1 MKNRLFILLLCCVLF
16 PMVGNAQ
23 DWKVLF
29 SANGGFYEDVFEL
42 ELFSTNPQGHIRY
55 TTNGNKPTAQSPLY
69 MKPLPLDTS
78 LYSKSDIYT
87 IVNTIPSIFYLPD
100 GIQKAIVIRA
110 AVFDENDSCVSP
122 VATQSYFIRALGCDL
137 HGLPVLSIAADSL
150 ALFDYE
156 TGIFIPG
163 IHYDP
168 ADSTNTGNYTMRGRE
183 WERIVNLEFYEPDNR
198 GINQECGLRTHGG
211 ASRWFQQK
219 GMKLY
224 AREEYGKKRF
234 SHRFFENTPIAKFKH
249 LKLHPFRCSNWLQT
263 GGQDYMSQSIAAQ
276 LDIEAMAVRQTVVF
290 LNGEY
295 WGIYTLEESNDER
308 YLEDHYDVDL
318 EKVNILKF
326 WGVPYY
332 GDPTEWQEVFWW
344 MPNADL
350 TQPEDSTYA
359 FSHIDVNCFIDYM
372 LFETFSANLDW
383 PQNNVMIWQAE
394 TGVPFRWIFYDG
406 DGCFSRPDYLAIEN
420 SLNKELSSVVFKR
433 FLENRS
439 FLEAFYARYYQL
451 HESYLSY
458 DFMKSVLEQYRQ
470 AVEGEIDA
478 QSQRFHFP
486 TNRERWL
493 DDMDRADMIFRTRH
507 EYFSAELEQL
517 HSVNEQAEVTL
528 LCYPNPSS
536 GEVHIL
542 FQPETAG
549 DNEIAIYDL
558 MGRKM
563 FSQSYSYNR
572 GAAVETTI
580 CPNLKAGVYVLKI
593 NGFTQRIVRY

>member
-1 MKNRLFILLLCCVLF
+1 MICFASLTTI
-16 PMVGNAQ
+16 AQ

-29 SANGGFYEDVFEL
+29 SANGGFYENSFAIEM
-42 ELFSTNPQGHIRY
+42 FSTYPQGRIFY
-55 TTNGNKPTAQSPLY
+55 TVNGDRPTVESQQYTEPLF
-69 MKPLPLDTS
+69 LDGN

-100 GIQKAIVIRA
+100 SIQHAIVIRA
-110 AVFDENDSCVSP
+110 AVFDENDNCVSP
-122 VATQSYFIRALGCDL
+122 VNTQSYFIRALGCDF

-150 ALFDYE
+150 DLFDYE
-156 TGIFIPG
+156 TGIFVPG
-163 IHYDP
+163 ASYDP
-168 ADSTNTGNYTMRGRE
+168 ADSTNTGNYTLRGRE
-183 WERIVNLEFYEPDNR
+183 WERIINLEFYEPDNR

-234 SHRFFENTPIAKFKH
+234 SHRFFESIPITKFKR

-263 GGQDYMSQSIAAQ
+263 GGQDYMTQSIAAH
-276 LDIEAMAVRQTVVF
+276 LNIDALAVRETVVF

-318 EKVNILKF
+318 EKVNMLKF

-332 GDPTEWQEVFWW
+332 GDPTEWQELFWW
-344 MPNADL
+344 MPTADL
-350 TQPEDSTYA
+350 TQPEDSAYA
-359 FSHIDVNCFIDYM
+359 FSHIDVANFIDYM

-383 PQNNVMIWQAE
+383 PGNNVMIWQTE

-406 DGCFSRPDYLAIEN
+406 DGCFSWPDYPAIEN
-420 SLNKELSSVVFKR
+420 SLNQDLCSVVFKR
-433 FLENRS
+433 FLENKS
-439 FLEAFYARYYQL
+439 FLNAFYNRYYQL
-451 HESYLSY
+451 HDNYLSY
-458 DFMKSVLEQYRQ
+458 NFMHSVLEQYRQ

-478 QSQRFHFP
+478 QAYRFHFP
-486 TNRERWL
+486 TNRDQWMA
-493 DDMDRADMIFRTRH
+493 DMDKADLNFRTRH

-517 HSVNEQAEVTL
+517 HSIGELKVMQP

-536 GEVHIL
+536 GELHL
-542 FQPETAG
+542 RFQPEMTG

-558 MGRKM
+558 MGRKV
-563 FSQSYSYNR
+563 FSQSYSFR
-572 GAAVETTI
+572 GGVVETTLQ
-580 CPNLKAGVYVLKI
+580 PNLEAGVYVLKA